1 MRDGMMCG
9 YERGDWMA
17 TPTTRSDCAEL
28 DKHDPLAGIREEFTL
43 PDGVIYLDGNSLG
56 PLPRSASARVREMVD
71 VEWGEGLIRSW
82 NDAGWFDKPRTLG
95 ARIAPLV
102 GAQPDEVVVCD
113 STSINLFKVL
123 SAALRLRSGRSTVV
137 TEAGGFPTDLYIIE
151 GATSAAKGYRRKLL
165 YDGQDLAEVLDD
177 DVAVVVLGHVDY
189 RTGRLRDMAR
199 ITDQV
204 HRAGALMIWDVCHSV
219 GALPVRLGDCGVDFA
234 VGCTYKYL
242 NGGPGSPAFAFAAQ
256 RHQHDARHPLS
267 GWHGH
272 ADPFAFSAE
281 YQPAPGMSRFL
292 VGTPPMVSYAPLESS
307 LDIWSRV
314 DMGRVRAKSVA
325 MTSLFVTLV
334 EAECAGHGFEIASP
348 RDPEERGSQVS
359 LRHPDG
365 YRIIRAL
372 IEHGVIGDF
381 RTPDLLRFGF
391 TPLYLRYV
399 DVWDAV
405 ARLRDVL
412 ESGVWREERFGA
424 RATVT

>member
-1 MRDGMMCG
+1 
-9 YERGDWMA
+9 MA

-28 DKHDPLAGIREEFTL
+28 DRHDPLAAMRDEFTL

-56 PLPRSASARVREMVD
+56 PLPRAASARVREMVD
-71 VEWGEGLIRSW
+71 VEWGDGLIRSW
-82 NDAGWFDKPRTLG
+82 NEAGWIDKPRTLG
-95 ARIAPLV
+95 TRIAPLV

-123 SAALRLRSGRSTVV
+123 SAALRLRAGRSTVV

-151 GATSAAKGYRRKLL
+151 GATSAAKGHRRRLL
-165 YDGQDLAEVLDD
+165 YDGQDLADVLDD

-199 ITDQV
+199 LTDQV
-204 HRAGALMIWDVCHSV
+204 HRAGALVIWDVCHSV

-272 ADPFAFSAE
+272 ADPFAFRQE
-281 YQPAPGMSRFL
+281 FEPAPGMSRFL
-292 VGTPPMVSYAPLESS
+292 VGSPPMLSYAPLESS
-307 LDIWSRV
+307 VDIWSRV
-314 DMGRVRAKSVA
+314 DLDQLRAKSVA
-325 MTSLFVTLV
+325 MTSLFLTLV
-334 EAECAGHGFEIASP
+334 DERCAEHGIEVASP
-348 RDPEERGSQVS
+348 RDPVERGSQIS

-365 YRIIRAL
+365 YRVVQAL
-372 IEHGVIGDF
+372 IERGVIGDF
-381 RTPDLLRFGF
+381 RAPDVLRFGF
-391 TPLYLRYV
+391 APLYLRYI

-405 ARLRDVL
+405 AHLHDVL
-412 ESGVWREERFGA
+412 TSGVWREERFNA

>member
-1 MRDGMMCG
+1 
-9 YERGDWMA
+9 MA

-28 DKHDPLAGIREEFTL
+28 DRHDPLAAMRDEFTL

-56 PLPRSASARVREMVD
+56 PLPRAASARVREMVD
-71 VEWGEGLIRSW
+71 VEWGDGLIRSW
-82 NDAGWFDKPRTLG
+82 NAAGWIDKPRTLG
-95 ARIAPLV
+95 TRIAPLV

-137 TEAGGFPTDLYIIE
+137 TEAGGFPTDLYIVE
-151 GATSAAKGYRRKLL
+151 GATNAAKGHRRRLL
-165 YDGQDLAEVLDD
+165 YDGQNLADALDD

-199 ITDQV
+199 LTDQV
-204 HRAGALMIWDVCHSV
+204 HRAGALVIWDVCHSV

-272 ADPFAFSAE
+272 ADPFAFRQE
-281 YQPAPGMSRFL
+281 FEPAPGMSRFL
-292 VGTPPMVSYAPLESS
+292 VGSPPMLSYAPLESS
-307 LDIWSRV
+307 VDIWGRV
-314 DMGRVRAKSVA
+314 DMDQLRAKSVA
-325 MTSLFVTLV
+325 MTSLFLTLV
-334 EAECAGHGFEIASP
+334 DQRCAEHGIEVASP
-348 RDPEERGSQVS
+348 RDPAERGSQIS

-365 YRIIRAL
+365 YRVVRAL
-372 IEHGVIGDF
+372 IERGVIGDF
-381 RTPDLLRFGF
+381 RAPDVMRFGF
-391 TPLYLRYV
+391 APLYLRYV

-405 ARLRDVL
+405 AQLHDVL
-412 ESGVWREERFGA
+412 ASGVWREERFTA

>member
-1 MRDGMMCG
+1 
-9 YERGDWMA
+9 MA
-17 TPTTRSDCAEL
+17 TPTTRLDCAEL
-28 DKHDPLAGIREEFTL
+28 DKHDPLAAIREEFTL
-43 PDGVIYLDGNSLG
+43 PDDIVYLDGNSLG
-56 PLPRSASARVREMVD
+56 PLPCAARARVREMVD

-82 NDAGWFDKPRTLG
+82 NDAGWYDKPRTLG

-102 GAQPDEVVVCD
+102 GARPDEVVVCD

-123 SAALRLRSGRSTVV
+123 SAALRLRPGRSIVV
-137 TEAGGFPTDLYIIE
+137 AEAGGFPTDLYIVE
-151 GATSAAKGYRRKLL
+151 GATSTGYRRKLL

-199 ITDQV
+199 LTDQV

-242 NGGPGSPAFAFAAQ
+242 NGGPGAPAFAFAAQ
-256 RHQHDARHPLS
+256 RHQDDARHPLS

-272 ADPFAFSAE
+272 ADPFAFSQE
-281 YQPAPGMSRFL
+281 YRPAPGISRFL
-292 VGTPPMVSYAPLESS
+292 VGTPPVLSYAPLESS

-314 DMGRVRAKSVA
+314 DLNWVRAKSVA
-325 MTSLFVTLV
+325 MTSLFLTLV
-334 EAECAGHGFEIASP
+334 EQECVGHGVEIASP
-348 RDPEERGSQVS
+348 RYPEERGSQVS

-365 YRIIRAL
+365 YRIVQAL
-372 IEHGVIGDF
+372 IERGVIGDF
-381 RTPDLLRFGF
+381 RTPDVLRFGF

-405 ARLRDVL
+405 AQLRDVL
-412 ESGVWREERFGA
+412 ESGIWQEERFGA
-424 RATVT
+424 RASVT